1 MSDLILK
8 EGDLLRY
15 KGIDGPTMVVVHLF
29 ESYKNTVRVKW
40 FDAGKRMTTEELRI
54 SDLLECIGNVYDEP
68 NGADLP
74 QEPPKFAEGDT
85 VQLKALHRSSP
96 VMAVVYPRT
105 PAGVQV
111 TWFDASHRPVF
122 EHYPESMLAAA
133 DY

>member
-1 MSDLILK
+1 MSPLTLK

-15 KGIDGPTMVVVHLF
+15 KGLNGPTMVVTYVWSDQATARL
-29 ESYKNTVRVKW
+29 KW
-40 FDAGKRMTTEELRI
+40 FDGGGRMVSEEITI
-54 SDLLECIGNVYDEP
+54 SGLLEKVGNIYDES

-122 EHYPESMLAAA
+122 EHYPESMLSAFN
-133 DY
+133 Y